1 MSVAVHRLVAALSSA
16 LARFPSRHSLRPAVW
31 LTPLL
36 MLGTLV
42 ASQPAAAHPH
52 GWVDLRVTLR
62 LDDQGRAVAMRQYW
76 LLDPF
81 YSLTLRQELAALE
94 DDTSMEQR
102 LDVLGSEILANL
114 SQFDYYTHVTL
125 DGEPVALGKATR
137 QTTWLKGERVAFQM
151 ELPLAEPVAMAGHT
165 LSYRIYD
172 PTYYIEILHDP
183 DAIAVQQGLV
193 VSGLEGQDSALSCT
207 PGITPADPD
216 PSKVAEASM
225 LDINATA
232 PMDIGQ
238 YFAEVGSVSCE
249 VADEQ

>member
-16 LARFPSRHSLRPAVW
+16 LARFSFRHARRSRGWQVA
-31 LTPLL
+31 LL
-36 MLGTLV
+36 MMGSLV
-42 ASQPAAAHPH
+42 AAQPAAAHPH

-81 YSLTLRQELAALE
+81 YSLTLRQELAAVE

-102 LDVLGSEILANL
+102 LDLLGSEILANL

-125 DGEPVALGKATR
+125 DGEPVALGEATR

-151 ELPLAEPVAMAGHT
+151 ELPLAEPVPMDGHT
-165 LSYRIYD
+165 LRYRIYD

-183 DAIAVQQGLV
+183 DAVAVKEGLV
-193 VSGLEGQDSALSCT
+193 VSGLAGQDSALHCT
-207 PGITPADPD
+207 SGITPADPD

-232 PMDIGQ
+232 PMDLGQ

-249 VADEQ
+249 VSDEQ